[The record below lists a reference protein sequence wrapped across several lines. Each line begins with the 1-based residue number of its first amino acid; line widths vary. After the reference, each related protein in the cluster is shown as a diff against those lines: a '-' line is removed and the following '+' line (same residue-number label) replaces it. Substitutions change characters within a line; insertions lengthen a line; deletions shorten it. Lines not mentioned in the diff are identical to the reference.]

1 MSPVPEL
8 DDLVDTVGDR
18 CPSGTE
24 LDRLRA
30 ASEVAREVGRLG
42 EDLVTHFVDAARAS
56 GASWSD
62 IGDVLG
68 VTRQGAHQR
77 HHDRPR
83 PERWWR
89 PGVGRFT
96 PRARSAIRAA
106 IEEARDA
113 DHTFVGTEHILLGIL
128 DVPGNLG
135 IAAVERS
142 GVTVDALR
150 HEVTARLLPAN
161 ADPPPGTRRRGQR
174 RPDRRRLPFTPYA
187 RRVFDLAIGEALA
200 LGHNYIGC
208 EHLVLAVG
216 LSDGIA
222 ADALKA
228 KGLDIERLRQVVIDL
243 LANFEPPPSSDD
255 ADDLDDVDDLDEPD
269 DEDDDAED

>member
-1 MSPVPEL
+1 MSPAPEL
-8 DDLVDTVGDR
+8 NDLVATVGDR

-42 EDLVTHFVDAARAS
+42 EDLVTHYVDEARAA

-89 PGVGRFT
+89 PGFGRFT
-96 PRARSAIRAA
+96 PRARAAIRAA
-106 IEEARDA
+106 IDEARDA
-113 DHTFVGTEHILLGIL
+113 GHGFVGTEHILLGIL
-128 DVPGNLG
+128 DIDGNLG
-135 IAAVERS
+135 RAAVERC
-142 GVTVDALR
+142 GVTADELR
-150 HEVTARLLPAN
+150 AEVTSRLLPARS
-161 ADPPPGTRRRGQR
+161 DPPPGTRRRGGR
-174 RPDRRRLPFTPYA
+174 RPERRRLPFTPYA

-200 LGHNYIGC
+200 LGHNYLGC
-208 EHLVLAVG
+208 EHLILAVG

-222 ADALKA
+222 ADSLKA
-228 KGLDIERLRQVVIDL
+228 KGVEIEALRSAVFDL
-243 LANFEPPPSSDD
+243 CAALETRKAD
-255 ADDLDDVDDLDEPD
+255 AGDAADG
-269 DEDDDAED
+269 EDDDDDDVVGDED

>member
-8 DDLVDTVGDR
+8 NDLVETVGDR

-42 EDLVTHFVDAARAS
+42 EDLVTHYVDEARAS

-77 HHDRPR
+77 HHDRER

-89 PGVGRFT
+89 FDGGRFT
-96 PRARSAIRAA
+96 QRARSAVRAA
-106 IEEARDA
+106 IDEAREA
-113 DHTFVGTEHILLGIL
+113 DNAFVGTEHILLGIL
-128 DVPGNLG
+128 DVPGNLAITVIEGAG
-135 IAAVERS
+135 ITTKGLRDV
-142 GVTVDALR
+142 VTSRV
-150 HEVTARLLPAN
+150 LPPETE
-161 ADPPPGTRRRGQR
+161 PPPGTRGGRGRRRGHGG
-174 RPDRRRLPFTPYA
+174 PPRRRIPFTPQG
-187 RRVFDLAIGEALA
+187 RRVFDVSVGEALA

-208 EHLVLAVG
+208 EHLLLAVAVT
-216 LSDGIA
+216 DGIA
-222 ADALKA
+222 AEALKA
-228 KGLDIERLRQVVIDL
+228 VDLDVDRLRQRVIEVTD
-243 LANFEPPPSSDD
+243 AIEASKPTDD
-255 ADDLDDVDDLDEPD
+255 T
-269 DEDDDAED
+269 EDTED

>member
-8 DDLVDTVGDR
+8 NDLVATVGDR
-18 CPSGTE
+18 CPSGSE

-42 EDLVTHFVDAARAS
+42 EDLVTHYVDEARAA

-89 PGVGRFT
+89 PGFGRFT
-96 PRARSAIRAA
+96 PRARSAIRSA
-106 IEEARDA
+106 IDEARDA
-113 DHTFVGTEHILLGIL
+113 EHTFVGTEHILLGIL

-135 IAAVERS
+135 LAAVERS
-142 GVTVDALR
+142 GVTADALR
-150 HEVTARLLPAN
+150 EEVTARLLPAH
-161 ADPPPGTRRRGQR
+161 AEPPPGTRRRGSQR

-187 RRVFDLAIGEALA
+187 RRVFDLSIGEALA

-208 EHLVLAVG
+208 EHLLLAVG

-222 ADALKA
+222 ADALQA
-228 KGLDIERLRQVVIDL
+228 KGLDIERLRQVVIEL
-243 LANFEPPPSSDD
+243 LANFEPATPATD
-255 ADDLDDVDDLDEPD
+255 AADLEDDLD
-269 DEDDDAED
+269 DEDDDTED

>member
-8 DDLVDTVGDR
+8 NDLVETVGDR

-42 EDLVTHFVDAARAS
+42 EDLVTHYVDEARAA

-77 HHDRPR
+77 HHDRER

-89 PGVGRFT
+89 PGFGRFT
-96 PRARSAIRAA
+96 QRARAAVRAA
-106 IEEARDA
+106 IDEAREA

-135 IAAVERS
+135 LAAVERS
-142 GVTVDALR
+142 GVGADALR
-150 HEVTARLLPAN
+150 AEVTARLLPAH
-161 ADPPPGTRRRGQR
+161 ADPPPGTRRRGSQR

-208 EHLVLAVG
+208 EHLLLAVG

-222 ADALKA
+222 AEALKA
-228 KGLDIERLRQVVIDL
+228 QGLDIERLRQAVIEL
-243 LANFEPPPSSDD
+243 CAAIEASKPTDD
-255 ADDLDDVDDLDEPD
+255 SE
-269 DEDDDAED
+269 E

>member
-8 DDLVDTVGDR
+8 NDLVDTVGDR
-18 CPSGTE
+18 CPAGTE

-42 EDLVTHFVDAARAS
+42 EDLVTHFVDEARAS

-106 IEEARDA
+106 IDEAREA

-135 IAAVERS
+135 IAAVERG
-142 GVTVDALR
+142 GVTADALR
-150 HEVTARLLPAN
+150 HEVTARLLPAH

-200 LGHNYIGC
+200 FGHNYIGC
-208 EHLVLAVG
+208 EHLLLAVG

-222 ADALKA
+222 AEALRA
-228 KGLDIERLRQVVIDL
+228 QGLDVERLRQVVIEL
-243 LANFEPPPSSDD
+243 LADIEPPPTTE
-255 ADDLDDVDDLDEPD
+255 AVDDLDDDDLDGD
-269 DEDDDAED
+269 LDEDDDTED